1 MIKIHTR
8 IKRKLNITRS
18 RRGRFRNIEGK
29 KGAKTFSTADK
40 AKDYALNVLK
50 KKEDSFEIVP
60 AKKNKRFKVL

>member
-1 MIKIHTR
+1 MVKLHTR

-18 RRGRFRNIEGK
+18 RRGRFRNIDGK

-50 KKEDSFEIVP
+50 KEEGSFGIEP
-60 AKKNKRFKVL
+60 AKRNKRFKIV